1 MVKQLLALVFFALS
15 AVGLILAAVQHFALR
30 SHLKRAAAQVQQRPG
45 MSILKPL
52 CGADDHLLTN
62 LSTFAHLEYPNY
74 EIVLGVRDKRDA
86 AWAIALQAR
95 ALWPELVRVVLQRGA
110 PGLNPKVNQL
120 ITLAAAARHD
130 VLVVSDSN
138 VLVPPDYLDQIAA
151 HLEDSSVGLVT
162 HPLAGIGEQR
172 LGAFF
177 DNAYL
182 SAGIT
187 PGVIAAKNI
196 GGTDFV
202 VAKSLA
208 IRRADLEG
216 LGGFDALKDVLAEDF
231 VIGRL
236 VSQKLGKRVALAHR
250 PVLNVSSFRS
260 VSAFVA
266 RYARWSVL
274 QRKAVGPAV
283 YATELLLNPVVL
295 ASVALAADVGW
306 LALSVWI
313 ICCSVKGAL
322 DCASARI
329 LRGSGIA
336 LRYLP
341 ALPVKDLLVGLAWS
355 YGLVSDKVS
364 WRGTRLRVLEGT
376 RLARV
381 AGPSR
386 QVEPAAPPL
395 TDPG

>member
-1 MVKQLLALVFFALS
+1 MINAIALLFFALS
-15 AVGLILAAVQHFALR
+15 AVGLVFTAVQHLALR
-30 SHLKRAAAQVQQRPG
+30 SHLKRPATKVKHRPG

-62 LSTFAHLEYPNY
+62 LSTFAHLDYPSY

-86 AWAIALQAR
+86 AYAVALQAR

-151 HLEDSSVGLVT
+151 DLEDSRVGLVT
-162 HPLAGIGEQR
+162 HPLAGIGEKR

-208 IRRADLEG
+208 IRRVDLEA

-236 VSQKLGKRVALAHR
+236 VSQRLGKRVALAHR
-250 PVLNVSSFRS
+250 PVFNVSSFRS
-260 VSAFVA
+260 VSSFVA

-274 QRKAVGPAV
+274 QRKAVGPVV
-283 YATELLLNPVVL
+283 YALELLLNPAVL
-295 ASVALAADVGW
+295 ASLAFAADVGW
-306 LALSVWI
+306 LALSVWS
-313 ICCSVKGAL
+313 ICCSVKAFL
-322 DCASARI
+322 DCASARV
-329 LRGSGIA
+329 LRGSGMA

-341 ALPVKDLLVGLAWS
+341 MLLVKDLLVGLAWS
-355 YGLVSDKVS
+355 YGLVSNKVN
-364 WRGTRLRVLEGT
+364 WRGTPLRVLEGT

-381 AGPSR
+381 ADASR
-386 QVEPAAPPL
+386 QLEAAPAPL
-395 TDPG
+395 TGPG